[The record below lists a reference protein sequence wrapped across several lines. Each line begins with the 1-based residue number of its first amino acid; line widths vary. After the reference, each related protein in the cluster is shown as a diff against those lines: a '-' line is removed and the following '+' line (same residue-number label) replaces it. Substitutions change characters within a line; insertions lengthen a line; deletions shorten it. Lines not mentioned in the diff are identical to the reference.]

1 MGGRAGACAG
11 GVKDS
16 ARGPVARSRAA
27 GFDPVLALARF
38 DAYPLLAAGVAITT
52 GPTSNNFRDLRL
64 PA

>member
-1 MGGRAGACAG
+1 
-11 GVKDS
+11 
-16 ARGPVARSRAA
+16 VARPCAA

-38 DAYPLLAAGVAITT
+38 DAYPLLPAGAAITT